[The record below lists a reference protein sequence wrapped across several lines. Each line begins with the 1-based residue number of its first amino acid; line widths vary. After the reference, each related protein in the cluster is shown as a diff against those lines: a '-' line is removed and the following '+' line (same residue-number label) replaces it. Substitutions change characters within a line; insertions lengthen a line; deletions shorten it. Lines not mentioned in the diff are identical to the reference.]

1 MIKKIVLG
9 LFAVLGLILSFG
21 SEGAY
26 ESTLGLLD
34 EEKPKL
40 TLSHM
45 SWDDSLSSSAVIAN
59 VLRDEG
65 YEVELIQLDP
75 AFLFSSLATGTS
87 DFSVS
92 PWLPITHQTYIDEY
106 GDQLDVLGPHTEG
119 ATISFAVPTYM
130 GDDLDSIEDLT
141 DEANQTVTG
150 IEPGGG
156 FSEMSN
162 RVMESYDN
170 LSDWELLESSSGAML
185 TSLGQAIENEN
196 EIVITAWTPHW
207 MFIEYDLKVLED
219 PQNIY
224 GSAEDI
230 ATVARPGLAEDHP
243 EAHQIIDNFYWELD
257 EIQQVMLYL
266 QEGMS
271 PDEAA
276 RKWMDENPET
286 VASWTEGVTEE

>member
-196 EIVITAWTPHW
+196 EIVITA
-207 MFIEYDLKVLED
+207 
-219 PQNIY
+219 
-224 GSAEDI
+224 
-230 ATVARPGLAEDHP
+230 
-243 EAHQIIDNFYWELD
+243 
-257 EIQQVMLYL
+257 
-266 QEGMS
+266 
-271 PDEAA
+271 
-276 RKWMDENPET
+276 
-286 VASWTEGVTEE
+286 

>member
-1 MIKKIVLG
+1 MIKKIALSI
-9 LFAVLGLILSFG
+9 FAILGLILTFG

-26 ESTLGLLD
+26 QSTFGLF
-34 EEKPKL
+34 EEEQPTL

-45 SWDDSLSSSAVIAN
+45 SWDDSLSSTAVIAN

-65 YEVELIQLDP
+65 YEVNLVQLDP
-75 AFLFSSLATGTS
+75 AFLFSSLANGES

-92 PWLPITHQTYIDEY
+92 PWLPITHQSYIDEY
-106 GDQLDVLGPHTEG
+106 GDQLDVLGPHVEG
-119 ATISFAVPTYM
+119 ATISLAVPEYM
-130 GDDLDSIEDLT
+130 GEGLDSIDDLT
-141 DEANQTVTG
+141 DEANQIVTG

-162 RVMESYDN
+162 QVMEEYDN
-170 LSDWELLESSSGAML
+170 LSDWELVESSSGAML
-185 TSLGQAIENEN
+185 TSLGQAIDNQE

-219 PQNIY
+219 PLNIY
-224 GSAEDI
+224 GTAEDI

-243 EAHQIIDNFYWELD
+243 QAYQIIDNFYWELED
-257 EIQQVMLYL
+257 IQQVMLDL

-271 PDEAA
+271 PDAA
-276 RKWMDENPET
+276 ATKWIDENPEK
-286 VASWTEGVTEE
+286 VAEWTEGTGE